1 MEREFGS
8 VETRNLNG
16 YTFKVFDEE
25 RGYFVEVWKNGEKIS
40 EDYIP
45 CLRINCVLTD
55 DELMALVEPN
65 RHNKGF

>member
-25 RGYFVEVWKNGEKIS
+25 GGYFVEVWKNDEKIRTFQDLDVWKES
-40 EDYIP
+40 H
-45 CLRINCVLTD
+45 RFVLEIYKISYT
-55 DELMALVEPN
+55 
-65 RHNKGF
+65 FQ